1 MASPVAEAD
10 QLSSFISSESP
21 TYTFSSESVSE
32 GHPDKVSDYIADSV
46 LDAHL
51 SEDPAARVACEVLCK
66 ENIVVLGGEITSRAP
81 VDHESVVRRAIR
93 DIGYTD
99 PACAFNAEGVRVLQ
113 FITRQSPDIAQGVD
127 ADRNGD
133 KEQGAGDQGIM
144 FGYACTETSELMPL
158 PISLAHQLTQGLA
171 EDRKAGKCDWI
182 RPDAK
187 SQVAVFYEG
196 NSPVAVTDVLV
207 STQHS
212 DAVSREEISRYVR
225 DVLAPR
231 CLGRWFHR
239 NIHFRVNPTG
249 SFVLGGPSADCGVT
263 GRKIIADTYGGA
275 ARHGGGAFS
284 GKDPSKVDRSA
295 AYFCRFIARQLV
307 RAEIA
312 RRAEIQVAYAIG
324 VAKPLSIKV
333 DTFGTG
339 DQKAALGFVQTFD
352 FRPAA
357 IIEQLDLLRP
367 IYRSTT
373 NYGHFGRKGLPWEA
387 DVVMNGTAPSP
398 VAEAQA

>member
-1 MASPVAEAD
+1 MASSVAAAA
-10 QLSSFISSESP
+10 QLSAFTSSKSP

-51 SEDPAARVACEVLCK
+51 AEDPAARVACEVLCK
-66 ENIVVLGGEITSRAP
+66 DNTVVLGGEITSKAS
-81 VDHESVVRRAIR
+81 VDHDSVVRQAIR
-93 DIGYTD
+93 DIGYIDSTT
-99 PACAFNAEGVRVLQ
+99 AFNADAVCVLQ
-113 FITRQSPDIAQGVD
+113 FISRQSPDIAQGVD

-144 FGYACTETSELMPL
+144 FGYACTETAELMPL
-158 PISLAHQLTQGLA
+158 PIFLAHQLTQGLA
-171 EDRKAGKCDWI
+171 EDRKAGKFGWI
-182 RPDAK
+182 RPDSK

-196 NSPVAVTDVLV
+196 NTPIAVTDVLV

-212 DAVSREEISRYVR
+212 DSVSHDEISSYVR
-225 DVLAPR
+225 NVLAPR
-231 CLGRWFHR
+231 CLGRWFHK
-239 NIHFRVNPTG
+239 NIRFRVNPTG

-307 RAEIA
+307 QSDIA
-312 RRAEIQVAYAIG
+312 KRAEIQVAYAIG

-339 DQKAALGFVQTFD
+339 DHRAALDFVQAFD

-357 IIEQLDLLRP
+357 IIEQLNLLRP
-367 IYRSTT
+367 IYRTTT
-373 NYGHFGRKGLPWEA
+373 NYGHFGKKGLPWETN
-387 DVVMNGTAPSP
+387 DTTRGIAPSSI
-398 VAEAQA
+398 AEALT